1 MKIKLYSAIILAVI
15 FTSSCVEDLI
25 YVGPPTISTV
35 AINPIAPAPEDI
47 VTVSANVTDLKG
59 IKSVMLNYKIDDG
72 AYVSIDM
79 TGGPT
84 FTATIPAQATD
95 KSVYYYIEA
104 TNNSMIKQTTDVS
117 FYKIGAPSI
126 LINEIFSRGVAGD
139 VDWVEIYNNSDK
151 SVNISGYKVYD
162 SGGNDGG
169 KPKMEAPAGTIMLP
183 HGFYVFVVDDATT
196 AFPVGSNFG
205 LSSGGEKVWLENA
218 TGQVINQVDLP
229 AVTDATHSYGRKPDG
244 SVDFFFLTN
253 RTKGASN
260 NNSPVLAN

>member
-15 FTSSCVEDLI
+15 FSSSCVEDLI

-35 AINPIAPAPEDI
+35 VINPIAPAPEDV
-47 VTVSANVTDLKG
+47 VTVSANVTDLNG
-59 IKSVMLNYKIDDG
+59 IKNVKLNYKIDDG

-79 TGGPT
+79 TGGPI

-104 TNNSMIKQTTDVS
+104 TNNSQIKTTTDVS
-117 FYKIGAPSI
+117 FYKVGAPSI

-151 SVNISGYKVYD
+151 SVDISGYKVYD
-162 SGGNDGG
+162 SGGKDNT
-169 KPKMEAPAGTIMLP
+169 KPKMEAPAGTTMLP
-183 HGFYVFVVDDATT
+183 RGFYVFVVDDAAT
-196 AFPVGSNFG
+196 AFPIGSNFG

-218 TGQVINQVDLP
+218 TGQIINQIDLP
-229 AVTDATHSYGRKPDG
+229 AVIDVSHSYGRKPDG
-244 SVDFFFLTN
+244 SNDFFFLTT
-253 RTKGASN
+253 RTKGSSN
-260 NNSPVLAN
+260 NNAPILAN